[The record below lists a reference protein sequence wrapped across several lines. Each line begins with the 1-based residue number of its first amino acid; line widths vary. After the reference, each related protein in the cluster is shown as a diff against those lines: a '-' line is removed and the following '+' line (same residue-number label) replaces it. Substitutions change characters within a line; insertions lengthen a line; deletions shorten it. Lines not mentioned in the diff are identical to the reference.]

1 MQDSGQFGS
10 KSKKAAI
17 WVSYFSMGE
26 AGEVTKQSTSNSV
39 LFCLETLQSA
49 PEAAS
54 TPDICS
60 RM

>member
-1 MQDSGQFGS
+1 MQYSGQFGS

-17 WVSYFSMGE
+17 QVTYLAVGGAGRVS
-26 AGEVTKQSTSNSV
+26 KQSTSNFL

-49 PEAAS
+49 PEAAPG
-54 TPDICS
+54 PDVCS